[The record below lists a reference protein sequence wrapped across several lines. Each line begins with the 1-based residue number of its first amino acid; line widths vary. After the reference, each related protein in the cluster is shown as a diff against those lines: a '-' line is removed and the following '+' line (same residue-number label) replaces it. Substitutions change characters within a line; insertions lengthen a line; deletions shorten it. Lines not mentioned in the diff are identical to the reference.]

1 MISNS
6 GHDENGRYAGGTAG
20 DQGGEWTII
29 PWYSRPWNC
38 VLRHP
43 DEKVRKEIARLSRA
57 AAVNDKIGYDQN
69 QRDSYWGKLQA
80 AGYEPS
86 RITTACEAD
95 CSAGVIANTKAAGYL
110 LGNSSLKTISAT
122 YTGNMRSAYKAAGFA
137 ILTAQKYL
145 ATDNYLLE
153 GDILLNDAY
162 HTAVNLTD
170 GKYASEER
178 PQQTISPVAP
188 DEFTG
193 ECQIP
198 AHTFLVGAKHP
209 EIKTIQRLLNAR
221 GYKGADGKTLSV
233 DGHLGQ
239 NTAYA
244 IKTFQQ
250 DKGMKEINYGTVAA
264 KTWEY
269 LLREE

>member
-20 DQGGEWTII
+20 DQGGEWSVI
-29 PWYSRPWNC
+29 PWYSRPWDC

-43 DEKVRKEIARLSRA
+43 DEQVRKTLARLSRA
-57 AAVNDKIGYDQN
+57 AAENDKIGYDQN
-69 QRDSYWGKLQA
+69 QRDSYWRQLQA

-86 RITTACEAD
+86 RIEAACEAD

-110 LGNSSLKTISAT
+110 LGIANLKAITAT
-122 YTGNMRSAYKAAGFA
+122 YTGNMRSTYKAAGFTV
-137 ILTAQKYL
+137 LTAQKYL
-145 ATDNYLLE
+145 TTDNYLLA
-153 GDILLNDAY
+153 GDILLNDTC

-170 GKYASEER
+170 GRYSSEEK
-178 PQQTISPVAP
+178 PQQAISTAEP
-188 DEFTG
+188 DEYIG
-193 ECQIP
+193 DCQIP

-221 GYKGADGKTLSV
+221 GYKGADGKALSV

-244 IKTFQQ
+244 IKTFQLS
-250 DKGMKEINYGTVAA
+250 KGMQGINYGTVAA
-264 KTWEY
+264 KTWAY
-269 LLREE
+269 LLTEE